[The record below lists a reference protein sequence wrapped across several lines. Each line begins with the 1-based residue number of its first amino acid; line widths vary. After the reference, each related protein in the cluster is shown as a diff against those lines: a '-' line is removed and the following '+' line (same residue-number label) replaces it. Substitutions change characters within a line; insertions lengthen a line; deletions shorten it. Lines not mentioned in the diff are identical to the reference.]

1 MTEDS
6 SVATSTKS
14 QETEHGL
21 RLRGAIVP
29 VLTFLA
35 GIGIQW
41 FIGQQQLLHAKR
53 ETRVAG
59 RRDYASACYHD
70 AGSFFDFANLP
81 LLLLNLGLLPGLN
94 GKKKVEKERK
104 VEVVFKG
111 H

>member
-59 RRDYASACYHD
+59 MRDYASACYHD
-70 AGSFFDFANLP
+70 AGSFFYLPNLP
-81 LLLLNLGLLPGLN
+81 PHLVNLCLQPGLRD
-94 GKKKVEKERK
+94 KEKVGETRP
-104 VEVVFKG
+104 
-111 H
+111 